1 MCGRQIETWQHEHD
15 EQAQTFPT
23 SVRPIRFYLFANH
36 VSVSFLCDCTSV
48 IVVCLMLAQ
57 QPIVKLPIART
68 LPTSSCPAT
77 SACTRP
83 SSVKSRWCELCMRE
97 TGPALSRSSNLC
109 RPPQRVTPRALSGQ
123 LLSSRLWSF
132 LVNINSG
139 RLICSVN
146 SGCITWHV
154 GHAPLIYCGWNGLSY
169 THPPHNQINKV
180 HTFKSFD
187 PSLSSDAA
195 MADPGENT
203 ICPHIGSQPRWPGSE
218 KNISSLGRWTSL
230 YTTDPKRG
238 MSTNKLNIR
247 VSKESRK
254 APGGEGQFATGP
266 TLSCLPRC
274 TIILPASLSKDF

>member
-1 MCGRQIETWQHEHD
+1 MSMMSRLKHFRLQFDQFVSIYLQTTCRSVSCVTAPASLLSASCSPSSRLLSCPLRALSQH
-15 EQAQTFPT
+15 PP
-23 SVRPIRFYLFANH
+23 VRPPLPAAGHPRSKATG
-36 VSVSFLCDCTSV
+36 VSCVY
-48 IVVCLMLAQ
+48 
-57 QPIVKLPIART
+57 
-68 LPTSSCPAT
+68 
-77 SACTRP
+77 
-83 SSVKSRWCELCMRE
+83 MRE

-238 MSTNKLNIR
+238 MSTNRLNIR

-274 TIILPASLSKDF
+274 TIIVPASLSEDF